1 MIPACILYIIQCYTM
16 YNIVGTLF
24 SVHSCMYQSPCL
36 GLNYMKFIIPDWTST
51 YFCQSGDPTR
61 NTQLL
66 QPLAMLFTFFA
77 FSRWLFTIQAA
88 SLTGGTLPTLPPS
101 PLPVTAVLP
110 VAHAPRAQPNSLIFL
125 KWIHK
130 NTPDWQQSAR
140 FWKSLKI
147 SISLNPSVTDSLSRC
162 EIYYSRLES
171 GVVNIDYR

>member
-1 MIPACILYIIQCYTM
+1 
-16 YNIVGTLF
+16 
-24 SVHSCMYQSPCL
+24 MYQSPCL
-36 GLNYMKFIIPDWTST
+36 GLNYMKFIIPDWTMDI
-51 YFCQSGDPTR
+51 YLLLPEWR
-61 NTQLL
+61 PNTEHAAIAATGQWPCSAPSSPSLAGSSPSRLL
-66 QPLAMLFTFFA
+66 LWLAALYQPCHC
-77 FSRWLFTIQAA
+77 RRKDWCRY
-88 SLTGGTLPTLPPS
+88 PP

-147 SISLNPSVTDSLSRC
+147 SMSLNPSVTNSLSRC